1 MLYIDWITIGD
12 VTLGFYGLAKMN
24 GSLEN
29 GQMVWTTENVALKS
43 ITRLH
48 DLPTDLNKLMETA
61 KTQIGCSNIWMRQW
75 GAPDVESDNPDEGEM
90 VFES

>member
-1 MLYIDWITIGD
+1 
-12 VTLGFYGLAKMN
+12 
-24 GSLEN
+24 
-29 GQMVWTTENVALKS
+29 MVWTTENVALKS